1 MFEYL
6 KKLKPS
12 PPETARLGDYIRK
25 AYTKDP
31 SIKPFPDVGRECAP
45 PLPTLRR
52 DRKNRIIY
60 YIGTFNPPHQGHIA
74 LLDHVYRHSRDPDG
88 FNAVAVIVMA
98 HGESWVRRK
107 VRDDAKP
114 LQLTFDQRRR
124 LLEDGLDN
132 NAQTTDNMR
141 SWLWVM
147 PRDVNGWWAFQSKL
161 AAACTKDGFALE
173 FHELLGPDYVKASG
187 PQCYAWNG
195 VVTSNICRPADFDAG
210 GGDPLI
216 QLAEFQPWEQEP
228 RRQQSAEQQQGDD
241 GQVDG
246 ADAENEE
253 DEAWMCYKQQKE
265 GREEQQYSIRY
276 IRCKQPSL
284 DPDMSSSKLRRIIA
298 ESAPEEL
305 AENLRG
311 LAPNPELL
319 IQVMQ
324 ENTKE

>member
-31 SIKPFPDVGRECAP
+31 SIKPFPD
-45 PLPTLRR
+45 
-52 DRKNRIIY
+52 NRIIY

-74 LLDHVYRHSRDPDG
+74 LLDHVYRHSRDPDS

-107 VRDDAKP
+107 VRGDAKP

-132 NAQTTDNMR
+132 SAQTTDNMR

-210 GGDPLI
+210 RRRSTDP
-216 QLAEFQPWEQEP
+216 AG
-228 RRQQSAEQQQGDD
+228 R
-241 GQVDG
+241 VDG

-276 IRCKQPSL
+276 IRCKQPDL